1 MDMTTELQASTETIH
16 APLRYSGHYACPR
29 CRGRLF
35 FDGEELVCV
44 TCGYE
49 HDPSAA
55 LSGRI
60 ASSSR

>member
-1 MDMTTELQASTETIH
+1 MRCNGQF
-16 APLRYSGHYACPR
+16 ACPR

-49 HDPSAA
+49 HDATFSVAA
-55 LSGRI
+55 
-60 ASSSR
+60 